1 MYHIKTMNK
10 ISPKGLAVLDHDRF
24 DVGDQIE
31 NEHAILVRSAALH
44 EYDFPDELLAI
55 ARAGAGVNN
64 IPIDRCSEAGIVVFN
79 TPGANANAV
88 KELAICALLLAS
100 RNIAGG
106 ISWVREKATEGA
118 NVAQVVEKGKAAFAG
133 PEIMGKTLGVVGL
146 GAIGI
151 LVANAASRLGMN
163 VIGYDPFLSVSS
175 ALSLSP
181 KVHFVKDISKL
192 YSEADYI
199 SLHLPMTNETKNT
212 ISSDSM
218 AQMKDGVRIINL
230 ARGELVNNEDMKIA
244 LNEGKVSVYVTDF
257 PNNEIVSVEG
267 VIPMPHLGASTPESE
282 ENCAVMASDQIQD
295 YLERGNIT
303 NSVNLPNLS
312 QDWTTSTRIAIFH
325 RNIPN
330 MLATATAH
338 LSKDGINVEAMSS
351 KAKGDYAYMLLD
363 VNGNIGDT
371 ALEDLKNLD
380 GVLRLRVLRKK

>member
-10 ISPKGLAVLDHDRF
+10 ISPMGLAVLDSDRF
-24 DVGDQIE
+24 EVGDQIE

-44 EYDFPDELLAI
+44 EYDFPSELLAI

-64 IPIDRCSEAGIVVFN
+64 IPLDHCSEAGIVVFN

-100 RNIAGG
+100 RNVADG
-106 ISWVREKATEGA
+106 ISWVRDRAAEGA
-118 NVAQVVEKGKAAFAG
+118 NVAQSVEKGKSAFAG
-133 PEIMGKTLGVVGL
+133 PEILGKTLGVVGL

-181 KVHFVKDISKL
+181 KVHFVKDLSKL
-192 YSEADYI
+192 YDSADYI
-199 SLHLPMTNETKNT
+199 SLHLPMTNETKNS
-212 ISSDSM
+212 ISSDSLSH
-218 AQMKDGVRIINL
+218 MKDGVRIINL
-230 ARGELVNNEDMKIA
+230 ARGELVNNDDIKVA

-257 PNNEIVSVEG
+257 PNNEIAAVEG

-282 ENCAVMASDQIQD
+282 ENCAVMAANQVQD
-295 YLERGNIT
+295 YLETGNIT

-312 QDWTTSTRIAIFH
+312 QDWTTSTRISIFH

-330 MLATATAH
+330 MLATATAY
-338 LSKDGINVEAMSS
+338 LSKDGINVESMSS

-363 VNGNIGDT
+363 VNDDIGNAT
-371 ALEDLKNLD
+371 LEDLKKLD
-380 GVLRLRVLRKK
+380 GVLRLRVLRK